1 MMLITILV
9 SLWQKSSLKGELI
22 IIFCTM
28 AEIPPT
34 ATVDSS
40 SRADSVGFDT

>member
-1 MMLITILV
+1 MLIIILV
-9 SLWQKSSLKGELI
+9 SLWQNSSLKGELI
-22 IIFCTM
+22 ILFCIM

-34 ATVDSS
+34 ATADSS